1 MAMLC
6 IGGVCIPYS
15 MIWPLIV
22 LALREVYVYFFGKP
36 KAGPGD
42 ALPQEAAAGG
52 VGGGVGGG
60 GDEKAVSVRD
70 AYEEPI
76 AISSEAHWQEAVVCS
91 QWGRP
96 VFARFTATWCRPCRA
111 VQPLFQKLCADHS
124 GEADFVSVDVDDL
137 DEIATAHQAVPIPT
151 IICFFG
157 GVAYD
162 RMAGSDGD
170 KIRRFVQR
178 CLEELRPQTLTQ

>member
-6 IGGVCIPYS
+6 ICGVCIPYS

-22 LALREVYVYFFGKP
+22 LALREVYVFFFGKP

-42 ALPQEAAAGG
+42 ALPAATASPQEAVAAGDAK
-52 VGGGVGGG
+52 VT
-60 GDEKAVSVRD
+60 VRD

-76 AISSEAHWQEAVVCS
+76 VLSSEAHWQEVLS
-91 QWGRP
+91 SHQP

-111 VQPLFQKLCADHS
+111 VQPLFQKLCAEHS
-124 GEADFVSVDVDDL
+124 GEADFVSVDVDDF
-137 DEIATAHQAVPIPT
+137 DEIATTHKAVPIPT

-170 KIRRFVQR
+170 KIRHFVQR
-178 CLEELRPQTLTQ
+178 CLEELRPQAQ